1 MSRLWKH
8 TFLVASNAI
17 QDAGVRLYQADAR
30 SGCGD
35 SSSSFSG
42 TDTSGCGSDTRSCS
56 TALGRHKA
64 DGKTRTFSGT
74 CRLEGMAVHGHMSSD
89 LKRLVVHNVK
99 LPLAYRA
106 LSRQLVYVFVGRV
119 LRGQHIERAG
129 ASAGAVMW
137 RCLFKEHEPDTAG
150 RDASL
155 FLQILSHC
163 VTDDT
168 RGSLDSLDLLI
179 QMYAT
184 SMGAAVADMRADSTR
199 TCWSKKRFVTS
210 WSGIRSTG
218 DRHWSC

>member
-1 MSRLWKH
+1 
-8 TFLVASNAI
+8 
-17 QDAGVRLYQADAR
+17 
-30 SGCGD
+30 
-35 SSSSFSG
+35 
-42 TDTSGCGSDTRSCS
+42 
-56 TALGRHKA
+56 
-64 DGKTRTFSGT
+64 
-74 CRLEGMAVHGHMSSD
+74 MAVHGHMSSD
-89 LKRLVVHNVK
+89 LKRLMVHNVK
-99 LPLAYRA
+99 LPPADRA

-119 LRGQHIERAG
+119 LRGQHFERAG

-184 SMGAAVADMRADSTR
+184 S
-199 TCWSKKRFVTS
+199 
-210 WSGIRSTG
+210 RSSSC
-218 DRHWSC
+218 RHAGRLNTYMLVQEEVRNILVWHPLHRR